1 MALRCELTMM
11 YLGGVLNLLWN
22 LKAVIFGFMVCL
34 LRRLTELPYVAALA
48 IDDIGP
54 ANAHTRASPRTGI
67 DSLCIVRSCY

>member
-34 LRRLTELPYVAALA
+34 LR
-48 IDDIGP
+48 
-54 ANAHTRASPRTGI
+54 
-67 DSLCIVRSCY
+67 